1 MSNLILIPKRAIL
14 TFLVL
19 TIVSVC
25 YSQKVNVSDADKARI
40 ESQYKVNSWYD
51 LSEYGYVEVKQ
62 NGKSGLL
69 DKNLKLALPCKYDHI
84 HLWMLE
90 DYGYIEVV
98 IDDKC
103 GVLDKNLHVIF
114 PCEFQ
119 EIYKRD
125 DCGGYYEAKKDGKTA
140 IFDLSGKMLFGYKYD
155 EVYWY
160 QREDNDGCDVK
171 LNGKV
176 GYIDKSGKEI
186 IPCRYDDI
194 RYSPEKVSKEP
205 FAEVKLNGKC
215 GIYDI
220 KHHEELSKIEYDET
234 WYSMLNDGDRFCK
247 VVVDNKKGVFDSQTR
262 SLVVPTQYDDVS
274 IIALNDGYCKQMRL
288 KVEKDSLFGVYDVKK
303 EKEILPCRFTQIF
316 YLDEIGLD
324 SRYTIVCLGGKYV
337 AYHYEDHNLV
347 GNYFET
353 QPMYGVYSTE
363 TGAEVLPCKYEYLEY
378 AGEDMFLFNVG
389 GQHLKES
396 FKFKPIG
403 GLWGVVDSNG
413 KEICKAE
420 YLEIEHFKDGVA
432 KTVKDGVA
440 SILVNPNSGTKL
452 LLANGVSPCA
462 IDNNIPTI
470 TRQNDE
476 TFAFIFANE
485 NYAHFS
491 GSDFSIN
498 DGLIFKKYC
507 QQTLGLPESNIRYF
521 EDATYGNIMSALKKM
536 QDIADVYDGDAKI
549 IFYFSGLGN
558 SEDDERYILPSDASP
573 ATIKTTGIS
582 VNSILSA
589 LNALNTQYTLALFD
603 APFNGTDKSGKML
616 ASARG
621 VKIKAKTPQ
630 SEGKTIAVFGSSD
643 DKNTY
648 CDDKNGHGLLTYTI
662 LEQIQQ
668 SKGECS
674 LKTLIDSSTK
684 AVEKSSLSLFKDV
697 QSPLVIIPES
707 MQVKWS
713 TIKL

>member
-1 MSNLILIPKRAIL
+1 
-14 TFLVL
+14 
-19 TIVSVC
+19 
-25 YSQKVNVSDADKARI
+25 
-40 ESQYKVNSWYD
+40 
-51 LSEYGYVEVKQ
+51 
-62 NGKSGLL
+62 
-69 DKNLKLALPCKYDHI
+69 
-84 HLWMLE
+84 
-90 DYGYIEVV
+90 
-98 IDDKC
+98 
-103 GVLDKNLHVIF
+103 
-114 PCEFQ
+114 
-119 EIYKRD
+119 
-125 DCGGYYEAKKDGKTA
+125 
-140 IFDLSGKMLFGYKYD
+140 
-155 EVYWY
+155 
-160 QREDNDGCDVK
+160 
-171 LNGKV
+171 
-176 GYIDKSGKEI
+176 
-186 IPCRYDDI
+186 
-194 RYSPEKVSKEP
+194 
-205 FAEVKLNGKC
+205 
-215 GIYDI
+215 
-220 KHHEELSKIEYDET
+220 
-234 WYSMLNDGDRFCK
+234 
-247 VVVDNKKGVFDSQTR
+247 
-262 SLVVPTQYDDVS
+262 
-274 IIALNDGYCKQMRL
+274 
-288 KVEKDSLFGVYDVKK
+288 VYDVKK
-303 EKEILPCRFTQIF
+303 QKEILPCKFTYIF
-316 YLDEIGLD
+316 SLDIDDKKGFD
-324 SRYTIVCLGGKYV
+324 SPYAITCLGGKYV

-389 GQHLKES
+389 GQYLKES

-432 KTVKDGVA
+432 KTVKDGIA

-630 SEGKTIAVFGSSD
+630 SDGKTIAVFGSSD

-674 LKTLIDSSTK
+674 LKTLIDTSTK
-684 AVEKSSLSLFKDV
+684 AVEKTSLSLFKDV

-707 MQVKWS
+707 MQTKWS